1 MPPEVLPFSPIAA
14 CGCSDGETSGAA
26 TNARLVALMEGV
38 RAGDQGS
45 ARAMVDL
52 LEPVVLR
59 IVRARRPRRTAEE
72 DLMQEVF
79 MKLFARLGQYKGDAP
94 FTHWVSRIALT
105 TCLDHGRAQKR
116 RPEWRW
122 ADLEEG
128 QLQVLERVAADDV
141 AQRPGDLLATRELVE
156 KLLGRLKPEDRRVIE
171 LYELEQRSLL
181 EICAELGW
189 NFEFAKMRLFRAR
202 GKLRRILRMTGG
214 LDAALLGWHGD
225 TPAERKRDVA

>member
-1 MPPEVLPFSPIAA
+1 MAVERLAFPRAAEVSPETQT
-14 CGCSDGETSGAA
+14 GGAEL
-26 TNARLVALMEGV
+26 NARLAVLCAGV
-38 RAGDQGS
+38 RAGDQDA

-52 LEPVVLR
+52 LQPVVLR
-59 IVRARRPRRTAEE
+59 IVRVRRPRRTAEE
-72 DLMQEVF
+72 DLTQEVF
-79 MKLFARLGQYKGDAP
+79 MKIFARLGQYKGDAP

-128 QLQVLERVAADDV
+128 QMQWLERAAADEG

-156 KLLGRLKPEDRRVIE
+156 KLLGRLTPEDRRVIE
-171 LYELEQRSLL
+171 WYEIEQRSLL
-181 EICAELGW
+181 EICGELGW

-214 LDAALLGWHGD
+214 LDAALSGWTVSAD
-225 TPAERKRDVA
+225 RERKSEAA